1 MSIII
6 IIPVVAI
13 IIVAIIIGVVGFI
26 RIRRLDRAAPPP
38 GHQHHVPYLYVE
50 NLGEALATRNFMLCA
65 ITLLLAMAI
74 AIMLMQP
81 LIAYVTPI
89 SPASPT
95 ATTTIATQEANT
107 N

>member
-38 GHQHHVPYLYVE
+38 GHPRHIPDVYVE
-50 NLGEALATRNFMLCA
+50 NLGQALATRNFMFCA
-65 ITLLLAMAI
+65 VTLLMAMAI

-81 LIAYVTPI
+81 LIADVTPI

-95 ATTTIATQEANT
+95 ATTTIATQETYT